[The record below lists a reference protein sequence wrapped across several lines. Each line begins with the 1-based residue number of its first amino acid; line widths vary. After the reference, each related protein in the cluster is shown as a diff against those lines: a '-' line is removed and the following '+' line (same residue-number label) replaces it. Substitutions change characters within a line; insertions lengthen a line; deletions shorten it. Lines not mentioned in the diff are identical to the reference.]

1 MYANRFIGVLLLY
14 ILLTTPFKS
23 EARGIT
29 IIIDTLSGFIPA
41 DLDDSKNRYG
51 WYELSMNNR
60 YDGMEELY
68 SENIDTTVFP
78 NVIITGFTENDIRL
92 RLDNKGGIFEL
103 RGVQKLVGDTIRI
116 NKWRIY
122 RNGLT
127 DTLKGSSGYYKQIN
141 DSLVPNSGKFK
152 DFVRYKKHNGVTSL
166 ATLEIVL
173 NDKLYVIP
181 VATQKSE
188 SETWGHGHKPYAK
201 YERYIV
207 GKSKKKVNRFK
218 RIVAGHTTTAWL
230 FEATLDLQN

>member
-1 MYANRFIGVLLLY
+1 MHINKFIGALLLY

-23 EARGIT
+23 GAQGKS
-29 IIIDTLSGFIPA
+29 IIIDTLTGFIPA

-60 YDGMEELY
+60 HDGTEELY

-78 NVIITGFTENDIRL
+78 NVVIAGFTENDLRL

-103 RGVQKLVGDTIRI
+103 KGVQTLVGDTIRI

-127 DTLKGSSGYYKQIN
+127 DTLKGSSGYYKMFN

-152 DFVRYKKHNGVTSL
+152 DFIRYEKHEGVSSLSGLKIVVNG
-166 ATLEIVL
+166 
-173 NDKLYVIP
+173 KLYIVP
-181 VATQKSE
+181 VTTQKSE
-188 SETWGHGHKPYAK
+188 SVTTGHGRKPYAK
-201 YERYIV
+201 YERYV
-207 GKSKKKVNRFK
+207 AGKSKKKINRFK
-218 RIVAGHTTTAWL
+218 RIVAGYITTAWI
-230 FEATLDLQN
+230 FEAKLDLKK

>member
-1 MYANRFIGVLLLY
+1 MYANRFIGALLLY

-23 EARGIT
+23 GAQGKT

-41 DLDDSKNRYG
+41 DIDDSKNQYG

-68 SENIDTTVFP
+68 SESIDTTVFP

-103 RGVQKLVGDTIRI
+103 RGVQMLVGDTIRI

-127 DTLKGSSGYYKQIN
+127 DTLKGSSGYYKQVN

-152 DFVRYKKHNGVTSL
+152 DFVRYKKHNGVNSL
-166 ATLEIVL
+166 PTIEIVV
-173 NDKLYVIP
+173 NGKLYVIP

-207 GKSKKKVNRFK
+207 GKSKKRVNRFK

-230 FEATLDLQN
+230 FEATLDL